1 MIISVLVALALLL
14 GGAWLWFRDSS
25 LVAVQRVTVTGENGP
40 DAEAIALALRSAA
53 RSMTTLDVQTDRLY
67 AAVSAYPVVRS
78 LEVTT
83 QFPHGMRIHVVE
95 RLPVAMVIVAG
106 RRTAV
111 AGDGSLLHDLTQIPA
126 LPRIALPV
134 APGGPRLS
142 EPQSVAELAVASAA
156 PPALRPRIKL
166 IRLVA
171 GPGLEATL
179 AQGPAIY
186 LGDASEL
193 RTKWAAAMAVLGDP
207 GSVGAAY
214 VDVSDPRRP
223 AAGAVPASSATTGGS
238 GSNAAFA
245 TDTKPPPSVK
255 GSSWNPG

>member
-1 MIISVLVALALLL
+1 MVLLTAALLL

-25 LVAVQRVTVTGENGP
+25 FVSVHQVTITGERGP
-40 DAEAIALALRSAA
+40 DAGEISTALASAA
-53 RSMTTLDVQTDRLY
+53 RGMTTLDVQMGRLY
-67 AAVSAYPVVRS
+67 AAVSAYPVVQS

-106 RRTAV
+106 RREAV
-111 AGDGSLLHDLTQIPA
+111 AADGSLLHDLTHLPP

-142 EPQSVAELAVASAA
+142 DPQAIQELSAA
-156 PPALRPRIKL
+156 TTAPRSFRSRISL
-166 IRLVA
+166 IRLIA
-171 GPGLEATL
+171 GPGLVATL
-179 AQGPAIY
+179 RHGPPIY
-186 LGDASEL
+186 LGDGTEL
-193 RTKWAAAMAVLGDP
+193 QAKWASAVAVLSDP

-223 AAGAVPASSATTGGS
+223 AAGAQGVPAAGGTGGS
-238 GSNAAFA
+238 AAA
-245 TDTKPPPSVK
+245 ASADVHPPPSVK
-255 GSSWNPG
+255 GSAWKPA